1 MNVFFVLSFALYVPT
16 LICSKNLF
24 LSLGSNPGYCRIE
37 VRCWPLSCTTFFS
50 LVHPIPSFLDCSLSK
65 LKEPFS
71 SFWWLSFRESAN
83 HVTTFFGVKSNS
95 IGKFQWKDE
104 ERLWGFGL
112 QRQRHRQERE
122 KEKASVAKLCC
133 ERGRLVFG
141 LTNDNYQHRADGD
154 VLFYFLKFMLQRMLT
169 GNFSSLW
176 RYIII
181 LRYIIGTV

>member
-65 LKEPFS
+65 LKEPSS

-83 HVTTFFGVKSNS
+83 NVTTFFGVKSNS
-95 IGKFQWKDE
+95 IGINASLE
-104 ERLWGFGL
+104 ETSILAHLFLSFTQVL
-112 QRQRHRQERE
+112 Q
-122 KEKASVAKLCC
+122 
-133 ERGRLVFG
+133 
-141 LTNDNYQHRADGD
+141 
-154 VLFYFLKFMLQRMLT
+154 
-169 GNFSSLW
+169 SLGKITKTKY
-176 RYIII
+176 RSKTIQYII
-181 LRYIIGTV
+181 